1 MACHIPQQGIHS
13 ESNPCPRFFRFCYE
27 NFSPNAHLAKHED
40 YPPNDQPPRQVIKT
54 TTLPNGIQV
63 EEEVEMIS
71 DFSWRNFFTVINLTK
86 IMQKLTKA
94 RPHRIMLLVHHKS
107 TVSHFCNEVFVSEWS
122 SLYNVFV

>member
-1 MACHIPQQGIHS
+1 MTRPILSGAHILNQS
-13 ESNPCPRFFRFCYE
+13 VFRFFRFCYE
-27 NFSPNAHLAKHED
+27 NFSPNAHLVKHED
-40 YPPNDQPPRQVIKT
+40 YAPNDQPPRQVIKT

-107 TVSHFCNEVFVSEWS
+107 TVSPLFLNLSFVSGDHFCDVFV
-122 SLYNVFV
+122 